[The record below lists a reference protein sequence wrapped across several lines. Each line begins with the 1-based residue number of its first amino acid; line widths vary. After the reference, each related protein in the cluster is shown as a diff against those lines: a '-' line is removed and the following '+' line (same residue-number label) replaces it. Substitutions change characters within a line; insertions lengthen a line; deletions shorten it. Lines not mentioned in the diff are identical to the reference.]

1 LTSLPF
7 NLAETWIYFS
17 APVVGGIIGY
27 FTNDV
32 AIRMLFRPYKAYY
45 IGRRKIP
52 FTPGLIPANQERL
65 AKRIADAIMG
75 SLLTPSELQNVARRL
90 LETERI
96 QAAISWLLRLAIE
109 QVKVDADK
117 KTVKILANIL
127 RDLVGESFPRLLRT
141 WAKREDFLE
150 SQLNQIF
157 DKVIL
162 ELQFTENQANY
173 LSDWLLQVV
182 LPPDVLRQG
191 LIDFLS
197 DKNIQIIDEVF
208 KEKTSG
214 TYWVVANLFGLKNAL
229 TRLRTFCLDEKDVA
243 DRRLAELIIS
253 LEIQKRIKEWLQS
266 LSMQNLP
273 VHTVRQFRKTVRDS
287 VRIYLQEKGA
297 DLLSSISAS
306 IEWENLADLII
317 TRLRNSAILDVS
329 LELVSQEL
337 ALVLERYL
345 EKDLEKIVMQ
355 VIPILDLDTV
365 IINRVKATSPADLE
379 DAINSIVKSEL
390 QGIVNLG
397 GILGVLVG
405 TLQAFLLYLQK

>member
-1 LTSLPF
+1 MTNLPF

-96 QAAISWLLRLAIE
+96 QAAILWLLKLAIE

-162 ELQFTENQANY
+162 ELQFTENQASY

-197 DKNIQIIDEVF
+197 DRNIQIIDEVF

-214 TYWVVANLFGLKNAL
+214 TYWVVANLLGLKNAL
-229 TRLRTFCLDEKDVA
+229 TRLRTFCLDERDVA

-253 LEIQKRIKEWLQS
+253 LEIQKRIKEWLQG

-317 TRLRNSAILDVS
+317 TRLRSSAVLDVS

-355 VIPILDLDTV
+355 VIPILDLDAV

-405 TLQAFLLYLQK
+405 TLQAFLLYFQK

>member
-1 LTSLPF
+1 MTSLPF